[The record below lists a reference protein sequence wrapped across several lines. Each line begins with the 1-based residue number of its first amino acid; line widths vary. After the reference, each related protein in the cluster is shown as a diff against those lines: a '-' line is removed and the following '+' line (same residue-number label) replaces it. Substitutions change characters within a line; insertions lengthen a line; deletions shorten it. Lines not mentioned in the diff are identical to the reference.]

1 MKKNKLSYKVE
12 KCQISGST
20 DLVEILNLGYMPP
33 VNNLKLSNNENTEI
47 FFSTKLLYSK
57 HSKLVQLDTVVDKSI
72 LFPKSYPYTSSTT
85 ESLKN
90 NFKNLYKELIKICP
104 LLKEDLIVDIG
115 SNDGNL
121 LSNFKNHRVL
131 GVTPEL
137 IGNLAIQKGIPTIIN
152 YFNNEVSNQIS
163 KNYGKAKIVTATN
176 VFAHIDDSHELIKNI
191 LNILSKDGMFVTESH
206 YLYTL
211 LRTVQYDTIYHEHLR
226 YYSLTSI
233 KYLLDKFGLEIIDAK
248 KIKTHGG
255 SIRVYASF
263 KGVFK
268 KTNRVS
274 RILNLEKKYINMK
287 TFKEFQKKVILSKVD
302 FYVLL
307 NRINWRAKH
316 IYGIGAP
323 SRGST
328 LINYLGIN
336 SEILKCIMEVKGSHK
351 IGKFLPGTSIPI
363 VEQTNKLLKIADYLL
378 ILSWHIKDELK
389 DVLRKKGFKGK
400 FIIPLPKPVVE

>member
-1 MKKNKLSYKVE
+1 
-12 KCQISGST
+12 
-20 DLVEILNLGYMPP
+20 
-33 VNNLKLSNNENTEI
+33 
-47 FFSTKLLYSK
+47 
-57 HSKLVQLDTVVDKSI
+57 
-72 LFPKSYPYTSSTT
+72 
-85 ESLKN
+85 
-90 NFKNLYKELIKICP
+90 
-104 LLKEDLIVDIG
+104 
-115 SNDGNL
+115 
-121 LSNFKNHRVL
+121 
-131 GVTPEL
+131 
-137 IGNLAIQKGIPTIIN
+137 
-152 YFNNEVSNQIS
+152 
-163 KNYGKAKIVTATN
+163 
-176 VFAHIDDSHELIKNI
+176 
-191 LNILSKDGMFVTESH
+191 
-206 YLYTL
+206 
-211 LRTVQYDTIYHEHLR
+211 
-226 YYSLTSI
+226 
-233 KYLLDKFGLEIIDAK
+233 
-248 KIKTHGG
+248 
-255 SIRVYASF
+255 
-263 KGVFK
+263 
-268 KTNRVS
+268 
-274 RILNLEKKYINMK
+274 MK